1 MATVIQ
7 ACWLVLCHNTAAA
20 LRGTHAHERRFLT
33 SGVCAHAG
41 LHTWAV
47 VLIVFACLGV
57 VAGAGYAA
65 YRLRLRSAMHQEIRA
80 IMAQYMPLE
89 SQVWQQ
95 TPLSPM
101 VFHLGLSVTFSA
113 PLI

>member
-1 MATVIQ
+1 MLPHTLLSAQVQ
-7 ACWLVLCHNTAAA
+7 PLVGGLPGLFADRSA
-20 LRGTHAHERRFLT
+20 LQSF
-33 SGVCAHAG
+33 AG

-57 VAGAGYAA
+57 VAGAGYVA

-89 SQVWQQ
+89 SQEGVNGGDLAM
-95 TPLSPM
+95 PRSPATN
-101 VFHLGLSVTFSA
+101 GAA
-113 PLI
+113 PHTDV